1 MAAGDITSSTPVICN
16 GVVALEAAIE
26 ALNLALATDFII
38 ALPISGRDNQ
48 FVVFKAERAA
58 A

>member
-1 MAAGDITSSTPVICN
+1 MAIGDISSSVPVVCQ
-16 GVVALEAAIE
+16 GVVELEAAVE
-26 ALNLALATDFII
+26 ALNLAAATDFII
-38 ALPISGRDNQ
+38 ALPVPGRYET

>member
-1 MAAGDITSSTPVICN
+1 MAAGDITASAPVVCN
-16 GVVALEAAIE
+16 GVVELEAAIE
-26 ALNLALATDFII
+26 ALNLAAATDHII
-38 ALPISGRDNQ
+38 ALPIEGRDNQ

>member
-1 MAAGDITSSTPVICN
+1 MAVGDITASAPVICN
-16 GVVALEAAIE
+16 GVVELEAAIE
-26 ALNLALATDFII
+26 ALNLAAATDFII

>member
-1 MAAGDITSSTPVICN
+1 MAVGDITSSAPVICD
-16 GVVALEAAIE
+16 GVTALETAIE
-26 ALNLALATDFII
+26 ALNLAAATDFII
-38 ALPISGRDNQ
+38 ALPIPGRDQQ

>member
-1 MAAGDITSSTPVICN
+1 MAAGDITASAPVICN
-16 GVVALEAAIE
+16 GEVELEAAVE

-38 ALPISGRDNQ
+38 ITPVSGRDRQ
-48 FVVFKAERAA
+48 WIVFKAERAA